1 MFIIAKW
8 NFVRHRYELKYNRYM
23 LKFRRRKLH
32 LKLKWGLLPRVIFA
46 IAAGIVCGLFV
57 PNWFVRVVL
66 TFNDLFSNFL
76 GFVIPLLIVGLV
88 APGIMIFASALT
100 MFFIGRNVSVVEY
113 HFAKDRFTVSYGRLQ
128 TEFLYENVLVERN
141 AENSDFFDKNIIK
154 LSFIKNRIVL
164 KNALNNN
171 SYTPQNKVVTY
182 QNEAYILTLDDYA
195 LALIGGSKNEL

>member
-1 MFIIAKW
+1 MNYDYKVLNTDPTIAFAK
-8 NFVRHRYELKYNRYM
+8 RS
-23 LKFRRRKLH
+23 
-32 LKLKWGLLPRVIFA
+32 LLYIA
-46 IAAGIVCGLFV
+46 ILMITISIALIVLFV
-57 PNWFVRVVL
+57 
-66 TFNDLFSNFL
+66 LFERYL
-76 GFVIPLLIVGLV
+76 GLV

-154 LSFIKNRIVL
+154 LSFIKNRIIL
-164 KNALNNN
+164 KNALNDN

-182 QNEAYILTLDDYA
+182 QNEVYILTLDDYA